1 MKIKISLVSLCVLM
15 CLMVSSGAQ
24 SALIRPDASV
34 AGRSQAEWSVAWWQ
48 WLLSFPENQNPNVD
62 TSGAFSFL
70 GDQGPVFFL
79 AATFGSKSVTRSA
92 TVRSNQFLFFPLI
105 STVTWEQ
112 ISAYGGSEAGLRRD
126 AAETIGIGP
135 DGSAPSNT
143 LFAGLDGV
151 DLALPS
157 PTTSLF
163 DFRQMSPPGLFDV
176 TLPPG
181 AVLGLPPGTF
191 PSVSDGWWLMLGPLA
206 PGNYEL
212 HYGGTAEGIG
222 AYAGGNFFEDNTL
235 SSDGPDPR
243 TLHVGNAAA
252 RLRGPWLCGVSP
264 GDGGPHH
271 TLTSQL
277 ASPKES
283 GWRRRPLFAAVR
295 SCTASSRQQFPKQ
308 SPPRDWVL
316 TLRL

>member
-1 MKIKISLVSLCVLM
+1 MKIKISLVCLCVLM
-15 CLMVSSGAQ
+15 CLMVSSRAQ

-48 WLLSFPENQNPNVD
+48 WVLSFPENQNPNVD
-62 TSGAFSFL
+62 TTGAFSFL

-79 AATFGSKSVTRSA
+79 AATFGSTPVTRSA
-92 TVRSNQFLFFPLI
+92 TVRSDQFLFFPLI
-105 STVTWEQ
+105 STVSWEQ

-135 DGSAPSNT
+135 DGPSPGNT
-143 LFAGLDGV
+143 LFARLDGV
-151 DLALPS
+151 DLALPP

-176 TLPPG
+176 TLPAD

-212 HYGGTAEGIG
+212 HYGGTAQGIG
-222 AYAGGNFFEDNTL
+222 AYAGGDFFEDNTY
-235 SSDGPDPR
+235 
-243 TLHVGNAAA
+243 
-252 RLRGPWLCGVSP
+252 RLNVVVPEPSTWVML
-264 GDGGPHH
+264 
-271 TLTSQL
+271 L
-277 ASPKES
+277 A
-283 GWRRRPLFAAVR
+283 GFAGLGFAGYRRAMAGHATRL
-295 SCTASSRQQFPKQ
+295 
-308 SPPRDWVL
+308 PPS
-316 TLRL
+316 